1 MVLDINSRSDFS
13 SSSAPPHGLSQAS
26 FGVPH
31 VFVPSAWNEHTPFAL
46 WLINTLRPGVFVEL
60 GTHYGQSY
68 FTFCQA
74 VEAAGGRTLCYAI
87 DTWRGDEHAGHYG
100 EEVWDQVASTNAE
113 RYSAFSTLVRKTF
126 DGALAHF
133 ADGSIDLLHIDGRHF
148 YEDVLHDF
156 ASWLPKVSS
165 RGVILLH
172 DTNVHE
178 RNFGVARLWQELKGQ
193 YPSFSFLHGYGLGVL
208 AVGQEVPS
216 ELRRLTDLQSDSEAA
231 AAVRLA
237 YARLG
242 AAISDRSALRDE
254 RKAAAALRGEL
265 EAVRDELE
273 AARRNS
279 HLERA
284 KAEQLA
290 AALEEAHR
298 QGLSAQETFRQRLS
312 EAREQARQEVAESE
326 GRAAELDRRAY
337 EQAELARSS
346 ESTAA
351 ALRQRVAELEAALD
365 ALANDVSIARADIAG
380 GSRQIADLRVQLE
393 QAEALRAAMIAST
406 SWRIT
411 WPMRALK
418 RAISDPALIRQSGF
432 PPRETRGPEDAPAPA
447 AVAEAAAPAVQA
459 ATSVTQ
465 VTAVNAADAIRARF
479 AHIQPP
485 RVFRIPG
492 HRHRVTMVTD
502 SISEGSLFGG
512 VGTAMVLAAT
522 IARHTGAS
530 LRVVTRT
537 EPPQA
542 ANFAAVMA
550 VHGLTQPADVE
561 FAFNPVGG
569 SHELDISGNELFL
582 TTSWW
587 TTSSF
592 RKVVQ
597 PGQIVYLLQED
608 ERMFYPSSDERLF
621 CQETLADET
630 IRFVVNSRML
640 FDHLTEGDDALPN
653 LKIHG
658 IWFEPAFPAATDRH
672 IAAGSRPAKRRFFF
686 YARPNNLRNLYW
698 HGLQAILESIEEDIL
713 DPDEWDFHFAGRDL
727 TALELPRG
735 VRPVLHQNLPWADYV
750 ALTRTVDVGLSLM
763 ATPHPSYPP
772 LDLALAGAVVVTN
785 RYGHK
790 ISLDRYSDAII
801 CVDPTVP
808 ALKEGLAAAVRRTAD
823 RQPASARGHIQ
834 HDWSAAFKPV
844 LDRFFQPAHQE

>member
-13 SSSAPPHGLSQAS
+13 SSSALPHGLSQAS
-26 FGVPH
+26 FGVPP

-46 WLINTLRPGVFVEL
+46 WLINALRPGVFVEL

-74 VEAAGGRTLCYAI
+74 VEAAGGRTLCYAV

-100 EEVWDQVASTNAE
+100 EEVWHQVASTNAE

-126 DGALAHF
+126 DGALGLF

-156 ASWLPKVSS
+156 TSWLPKVSG

-193 YPSFSFLHGYGLGVL
+193 YPHFSFLHGYGLGVL
-208 AVGQEVPS
+208 AVGREVPS
-216 ELRRLTDLQSDSEAA
+216 ELRRLTDLPSDSEAA

-265 EAVRDELE
+265 EALRDDVA
-273 AARRNS
+273 AARRTS
-279 HLERA
+279 DLERA
-284 KAEQLA
+284 KAEHLA
-290 AALEEAHR
+290 ASLEEAHR
-298 QGLSAQETFRQRLS
+298 QGLSAQEAFRQRLS
-312 EAREQARQEVAESE
+312 EAREQARRQVAEFE
-326 GRAAELDRRAY
+326 GRAAESDRRAA
-337 EQAELARSS
+337 EQAELA
-346 ESTAA
+346 TAAAAATA
-351 ALRQRVAELEAALD
+351 ALRQRIAELEAALD
-365 ALANDVSIARADIAG
+365 ALAADVSAARADIAG
-380 GSRQIADLRVQLE
+380 GSRQVGDLRVQLE

-418 RAISDPALIRQSGF
+418 RAVSNPALVRQKGF
-432 PPRETRGPEDAPAPA
+432 PAPA
-447 AVAEAAAPAVQA
+447 DDTPNPALSEAAAPEAAAPAAQA
-459 ATSVTQ
+459 ARSATPVA
-465 VTAVNAADAIRARF
+465 AVNAADAIRARF

-502 SISEGSLFGG
+502 SISEGSVFGG
-512 VGTAMVLAAT
+512 VGTAMVLAST
-522 IARHTGAS
+522 IARHTGAV

-537 EPPQA
+537 EPPHA

-550 VHGLTQPADVE
+550 VHGMPQPADVE

-569 SHELDISGNELFL
+569 SHELDVSDNELFL

-592 RKVVQ
+592 RKVVR
-597 PGQIVYLLQED
+597 PGQIIYLLQED

-653 LKIHG
+653 LKARG
-658 IWFEPAFPAATDRH
+658 TWFEPAFPAAGNRH
-672 IAAGSRPAKRRFFF
+672 AAPGSPPAKRRFFF

-698 HGLQAILESIEEDIL
+698 HGLQAILEGIEEDIL
-713 DPDEWDFHFAGRDL
+713 DPDAWDFHFAGRDL

-785 RYGHK
+785 KYGHK
-790 ISLDRYSDAII
+790 TSLDRYSDAII

-808 ALKEGLAAAVRRTAD
+808 ALKQGLAAAVRRTAD
-823 RQPASARGHIQ
+823 RQPASTRGHIE
-834 HDWSAAFKPV
+834 HDWSAAFQPV
-844 LDRFFQPAHQE
+844 LDRFFQPAHQA